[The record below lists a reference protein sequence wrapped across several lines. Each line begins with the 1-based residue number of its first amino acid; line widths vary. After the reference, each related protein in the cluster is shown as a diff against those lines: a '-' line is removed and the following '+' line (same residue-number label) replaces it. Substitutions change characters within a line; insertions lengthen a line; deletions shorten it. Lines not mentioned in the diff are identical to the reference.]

1 MALTDFQRDLLRLL
15 SLSRLEGSDSYI
27 AGGLALNYH
36 LKTSRQSRD
45 IDIFH
50 DSLKA
55 LETSWASDCRILRE
69 AGYTVEL
76 RRQLSTFIEAIASKD
91 GDSTE
96 IQWAQDSAYRFF
108 PLLHDELMGLTLHP
122 FDLATNKLLALVGRV
137 EPRDWIDIINC
148 DRLLQPLPYLIWAAC
163 GKDPGFNPSFLV
175 EMIARRRYNQV
186 ELDSEFPDGRFNAAA
201 LCASWHELI
210 RAARKTLPLL
220 PPEHAGT
227 CVATES
233 GDLFRGSDEDLLA
246 ALAAGTIRFHEGRI
260 GGAWPTVRG

>member
-1 MALTDFQRDLLRLL
+1 MALTDFQRGILRLL
-15 SLSRLEGSDSYI
+15 SLSRLDGGDSYI

-36 LKTSRQSRD
+36 LKTSRYSRD

-55 LETSWASDCRILRE
+55 LETSWSSDCRILRE
-69 AGYTVEL
+69 AGYNVES
-76 RRQLSTFIEAIASKD
+76 RRQFPTFIEAVASKD
-91 GDSTE
+91 GMATE
-96 IQWAQDSAYRFF
+96 IQWAHDSAYRFF

-148 DRLLQPLPYLIWAAC
+148 DRILQPLPYLIWAAC
-163 GKDPGFNPSFLV
+163 GKDPGFNPSSLV
-175 EMIARRRYNQV
+175 EMIARRRYTQV
-186 ELDSEFPDGRFNAAA
+186 ELDSEFLENKFDAAT

-210 RAARKTLPLL
+210 RGARKTLPLL

-227 CVATES
+227 CVTTAS
-233 GDLFRGSDEDLLA
+233 GDLFKGTDDALQA
-246 ALAAGTIRFHEGRI
+246 ALAAGAVRFHEGRI
-260 GGAWPTVRG
+260 GGAWPTILR